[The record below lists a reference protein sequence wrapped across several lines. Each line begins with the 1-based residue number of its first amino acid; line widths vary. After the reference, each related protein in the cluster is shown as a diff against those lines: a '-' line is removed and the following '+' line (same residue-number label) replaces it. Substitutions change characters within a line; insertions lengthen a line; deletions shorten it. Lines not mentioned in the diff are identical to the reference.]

1 MDKERQRFEEWYEAD
16 AMPAESNW
24 FRRDP
29 DAPDEYDRE
38 STCRAWQAWQAASQG
53 KQELLDALQRIE
65 IAANT
70 ADYCYRN
77 HPGNFTAALR
87 DLELAAADARAA
99 IAKHGA

>member
-29 DAPDEYDRE
+29 DAPEEYDRE
-38 STCRAWQAWQAASQG
+38 STVRAWAAWQAASQG
-53 KQELLDALQRIE
+53 KQELLR
-65 IAANT
+65 
-70 ADYCYRN
+70 
-77 HPGNFTAALR
+77 ALR
-87 DLELAAADARAA
+87 ETAQSLAWLSFGECRGFSDNLLTSNQALEMARAA